1 MILRDPSRRLLSG
14 TELIASVLWQILN
27 QREMACSRQ
36 TYENENVA
44 TIKTLE
50 SELSFTQNEKIDG
63 VNANE
68 LRSSID
74 PEIR

>member
-36 TYENENVA
+36 TNENENVA